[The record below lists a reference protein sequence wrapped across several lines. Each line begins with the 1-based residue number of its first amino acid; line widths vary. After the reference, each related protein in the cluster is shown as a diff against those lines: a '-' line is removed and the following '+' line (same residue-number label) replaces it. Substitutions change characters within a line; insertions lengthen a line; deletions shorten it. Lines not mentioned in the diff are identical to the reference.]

1 MYKSIFGEVDGGIS
15 MQEQLN
21 LAPFGY
27 LVMDKKCGI
36 LVMNQTLR
44 EWIGEENSPA
54 HMHDLLTIPSRIY
67 FQTYFSPSIKMHG
80 RVNEMYLTLKT
91 KNEQIPVL
99 MNTVERNE
107 QYECVFVQMKVR
119 DEYENELL
127 LAKRNAERILRETDE
142 AYLKLQ
148 GLLKEV
154 EGKQQELVELNT
166 QLKELATTDPL
177 TGLKNRRCLQENIA
191 ENIELSKKEHTAFS
205 LLLIDVDFFKRVND
219 TYGHPIGDAVLQEL
233 AKKLQLE
240 MTTQDLVARMG
251 GEEFMIVLPNTN
263 KEYAR
268 VIAERIRLNIDQG
281 SWDHARI
288 TVSIGVTT
296 FEPDDNVSKLFS
308 KADDALYRSKK
319 DGRNCVSVS

>member
-1 MYKSIFGEVDGGIS
+1 

-233 AKKLQLE
+233 AKKLQAE
-240 MTTQDLVARMG
+240 TTTQDLVARMG

>member
-1 MYKSIFGEVDGGIS
+1 

-27 LVMDKKCGI
+27 LVMNNKLGI
-36 LVMNQTLR
+36 LDMNQTMH
-44 EWIGEENSPA
+44 EWVGVESAPA

-80 RVNEMYLTLKT
+80 KVNEMYLTLKT
-91 KNEQIPVL
+91 KSEQIPVL

-127 LAKRNAERILRETDE
+127 LAKRNAERILHDTDE
-142 AYLKLQ
+142 AYMKLQ
-148 GLLKEV
+148 GLMKEV
-154 EGKQQELVELNT
+154 EGKQQELLELNT

-177 TGLKNRRCLQENIA
+177 TGLKNRRCLQEKIM
-191 ENIELSKKEHTAFS
+191 ENIELSKKEHCSFS
-205 LLLIDVDFFKRVND
+205 LLLIDIDFFKRVND

-233 AKKLQLE
+233 AMKLQVE
-240 MTTQDLVARMG
+240 TRTQDLVARMG

-263 KEYAR
+263 KEHAR
-268 VIAERIRLNIDQG
+268 VIAERIRLNIDHG
-281 SWDHARI
+281 SWKHARI

-296 FEPDDNVSKLFS
+296 YEHDDNLSKLFS
-308 KADDALYRSKK
+308 KADDALYRSKNG
-319 DGRNCVSVS
+319 GRNCVSVS

>member
-1 MYKSIFGEVDGGIS
+1 

-27 LVMDKKCGI
+27 LVMDKKWGI
-36 LVMNQTLR
+36 LAMNQTLH
-44 EWIGEENSPA
+44 EWLGVENAPA

-80 RVNEMYLTLKT
+80 KINEMYLTLKT
-91 KNEQIPVL
+91 KSEQIPVL

-127 LAKRNAERILRETDE
+127 LAKRNAERVLQDTDK
-142 AYLKLQ
+142 AYIKLQ
-148 GLLKEV
+148 GLMNEV
-154 EGKQQELVELNT
+154 EGKQQELLELNT

-177 TGLKNRRCLQENIA
+177 TGLKNRRCLQEKIL
-191 ENIELSKKEHTAFS
+191 ENIEGSKVYQSPFS

-219 TYGHPIGDAVLQEL
+219 TLGHPIGDAVLQEL
-233 AKKLQLE
+233 SKKLLRE
-240 MTTQDLVARMG
+240 TREQDLVARMG

-263 KEYAR
+263 KEHAL
-268 VIAERIRLNIDQG
+268 VIAERIRLNIDMG
-281 SWDHARI
+281 SWRHARI
-288 TVSIGVTT
+288 TVSIGITT
-296 FEPDDNVSKLFS
+296 YEPDDNLSKLFS
-308 KADDALYRSKK
+308 KADEALYQSKK
-319 DGRNCVSVS
+319 SGRNCVSFS

>member
-1 MYKSIFGEVDGGIS
+1 MYKSIFGEVAGGIS

-27 LVMDKKCGI
+27 LVMDKKWGI
-36 LVMNQTLR
+36 LVMNQTFL
-44 EWIGEENSPA
+44 EWIGVENAPA
-54 HMHDLLTIPSRIY
+54 HIHDLLTIPSRIY

-80 RVNEMYLTLKT
+80 KVNEMYLTLKT

-127 LAKRNAERILRETDE
+127 LAKRNAERILHDTDE
-142 AYLKLQ
+142 AYMKLQ
-148 GLLKEV
+148 GLMKEV

-177 TGLKNRRCLQENIA
+177 TGLKNRRCLQEKIV
-191 ENIELSKKEHTAFS
+191 ENIELSKKEHSSFA
-205 LLLIDVDFFKRVND
+205 LLLIDVDFFKLVND

-233 AKKLQLE
+233 AKKLQVE
-240 MTTQDLVARMG
+240 TRTQDLVARMG
-251 GEEFMIVLPNTN
+251 GEEFIIVLPNTN
-263 KEYAR
+263 KEHAR

-281 SWDHARI
+281 SWEHARI

-296 FEPDDNVSKLFS
+296 YELDDNVSKLFS

>member
-1 MYKSIFGEVDGGIS
+1 

-27 LVMDKKCGI
+27 MVMDKKLGI
-36 LVMNQTLR
+36 LTMNQTLL
-44 EWIGEENSPA
+44 EWFGVDMAPA
-54 HMHDLLTIPSRIY
+54 HMHDLLTIASRIY
-67 FQTYFSPSIKMHG
+67 FQTYFPPSIKMHG
-80 RVNEMYLTLKT
+80 KVNEMYLTLKT
-91 KNEQIPVL
+91 KSEQIPVL

-127 LAKRNAERILRETDE
+127 LAKRNAERILRDTDE
-142 AYLKLQ
+142 AYIKLQ
-148 GLLKEV
+148 GLMKEV
-154 EGKQQELVELNT
+154 EGKQQELVELNI

-177 TGLKNRRCLQENIA
+177 TGLKNRRCLQELIV
-191 ENIELSKKEHTAFS
+191 ENIELSKKEHSSFS

-233 AKKLQLE
+233 SKKLLVE
-240 MTTQDLVARMG
+240 TRSHDLVARMG

-263 KEYAR
+263 KEQAQ
-268 VIAERIRLNIDQG
+268 VIAERIRLNIDQD
-281 SWDHARI
+281 SWEHTRI

-296 FEPDDNVSKLFS
+296 YELADNLSILFS
-308 KADDALYRSKK
+308 KADEALYRSKK
-319 DGRNCVSVS
+319 AGRNCVSVS

>member
-1 MYKSIFGEVDGGIS
+1 LHKSIFGEVDEGIS

-27 LVMDKKCGI
+27 LVMDKKWGI
-36 LVMNQTLR
+36 LVMNQTLL
-44 EWIGEENSPA
+44 EWIGVENAPA
-54 HMHDLLTIPSRIY
+54 HMHDLLTIASRIY

-91 KNEQIPVL
+91 KSEQIPVL

-127 LAKRNAERILRETDE
+127 LAKRNAERILRDTDE
-142 AYLKLQ
+142 AYMKLQ
-148 GLLKEV
+148 VLMKEV
-154 EGKQQELVELNT
+154 EGKQQELVELNI

-177 TGLKNRRCLQENIA
+177 TGLKNRRCLQEEIVA
-191 ENIELSKKEHTAFS
+191 NIELSKKEHSSFS
-205 LLLIDVDFFKRVND
+205 LVLIDVDFFKRVND

-233 AKKLQLE
+233 AKKLQVE
-240 MTTQDLVARMG
+240 TRSHDLVARMG

-263 KEYAR
+263 KEQAQ
-268 VIAERIRLNIDQG
+268 VIAERIRFNIDQD
-281 SWDHARI
+281 SWEHTRI

-296 FEPDDNVSKLFS
+296 YEPADNLSKLIS
-308 KADDALYRSKK
+308 KADEALYRSKK
-319 DGRNCVSVS
+319 AGRNCVSVS

>member
-1 MYKSIFGEVDGGIS
+1 

-27 LVMDKKCGI
+27 LVMDKKWGI
-36 LVMNQTLR
+36 LVMNQTFL
-44 EWIGEENSPA
+44 EWIGVENAPA
-54 HMHDLLTIPSRIY
+54 HIHDLLTIPSRIY

-80 RVNEMYLTLKT
+80 KVNEMYLTLKT

-127 LAKRNAERILRETDE
+127 LAKRNAERILHDTDE
-142 AYLKLQ
+142 AYMKLQ
-148 GLLKEV
+148 GLMKEV

-177 TGLKNRRCLQENIA
+177 TGLKNRRCLQEKIV
-191 ENIELSKKEHTAFS
+191 ENIELSKKEHSSFA
-205 LLLIDVDFFKRVND
+205 LLLIDVDFFKLVND

-233 AKKLQLE
+233 AKKLQVE
-240 MTTQDLVARMG
+240 TRTQDLVARMG
-251 GEEFMIVLPNTN
+251 GEEFIIVLPNTN
-263 KEYAR
+263 KEHAR

-281 SWDHARI
+281 SWEHARI

-296 FEPDDNVSKLFS
+296 YELDDNVSKLFS

>member
-1 MYKSIFGEVDGGIS
+1 

-27 LVMDKKCGI
+27 LVMDKKWGI
-36 LVMNQTLR
+36 LVMNQTLL
-44 EWIGEENSPA
+44 EWIGVKNAPA
-54 HMHDLLTIPSRIY
+54 HMHDLITIPSRIY

-91 KNEQIPVL
+91 NSEQIPVL
-99 MNTVERNE
+99 MNTVERND

-127 LAKRNAERILRETDE
+127 LAKRNAERILRDTDV

-148 GLLKEV
+148 ELMKEV

-177 TGLKNRRCLQENIA
+177 TGLKNRRCLLENIA
-191 ENIELSKKEHTAFS
+191 ENIVLSKKEHSAFT

-233 AKKLQLE
+233 AKKLQVE
-240 MTTQDLVARMG
+240 TTTQDLVARMG

-268 VIAERIRLNIDQG
+268 VIAERIRMNIDQG

-296 FEPDDNVSKLFS
+296 YEQDDNVSKLFS